1 MVPGLAILASVLLLV
16 AVAIVY
22 DAVHVVDEGRIEG
35 VLVFG
40 EMQAVIEPGLNVLPP
55 FVSRTCPI
63 DPETMTMETSN
74 GDTDVPVEFHSDV
87 RDAADR

>member
-1 MVPGLAILASVLLLV
+1 MVPGLAILAAVLLLV
-16 AVAIVY
+16 GIAVVY
-22 DAVHVVDEGRIEG
+22 DAVHVVEEGRIEA

-63 DPETMTMETSN
+63 DPETMTI
-74 GDTDVPVEFHSDV
+74 DTDYCRSVPDRPHAVV
-87 RDAADR
+87 RSYR